1 MPIFTKGIKY
11 IKIAK
16 VDGNGVN
23 NTINLSQLTQLLL
36 VSPNLATRLSYDVVS
51 RTEYSTYFLY
61 GVLTNPN
68 TASAG
73 TYTNYNTLF
82 SPNIGNVPFINSDYD
97 VLAGNIDFDRYNQK
111 YMDVDNADSQIIPVN
126 LQSIL
131 SGSATL
137 AKVQDSNYTL
147 YRQIGSRYLGH
158 QLNSPSLNQYGQYVS
173 DQRLGILYDADSPIS
188 PAISYGKTPNVGNP
202 KTYFVQ
208 FNYVAGTSP
217 ELGDSVSKYINTSI
231 KYIIDEN
238 GKRINPI
245 NDIDGINVGII
256 KQSFNTNATVQLS
269 NPQAFGTD
277 MSILNGTFPVFRAG
291 EKIKPIIYTQVN
303 TYDSRGNVG
312 LTSSYSSSVT
322 FTQGDIPNASIPDL
336 TNDYRL
342 TTFVPSLNDYTPT
355 FTPNRIYEIGMG
367 IESGTYPFEI
377 KFNSPILL
385 GASGSFPTSSIT
397 PTTGSRY
404 NPTGSLGDLE
414 DQGYILYLEAY
425 IKINSNLFPTRTPN
439 NYYPGRSFYF
449 QIQKSTNNGSTW
461 TPIYDTRFVNWSP
474 SNTQLSYIFIPTNNQ
489 YFSTDFYMRAT
500 IPQATTSSLYR
511 ITATRADN
519 NTLGNDVING
529 VIQIADG
536 SYFKVTQFPS
546 PSTGQVTRFWF
557 TDQVSGLSIS
567 NLLYAAKG
575 APPLTSS
582 FTSFITPFHNTA
594 SSVGSASF
602 NINGANIILTGSNKL
617 PNSTNLMY
625 VSTGSA
631 AGNTAA
637 NIAANI
643 NASSSNNLFSGALS
657 DISASNTGANLNLY
671 SKSTGVATNQY
682 YFKYTGSNVSAG
694 TQGIITGYFTGGEDL
709 STGLNDVWGQRQA
722 NIEKSGFDYINT
734 DFEPQEGDEI
744 RFNGTEQQTYIITG
758 VTQSLKTQRGLPGT
772 YPTYTLILDRRISPS
787 VNTDYFLL
795 RRYFEDPSNIILAVN
810 KPPGSTSTGIMKP
823 EYVTKTVEGVSGE
836 TLSELITTQS

>member
-1 MPIFTKGIKY
+1 MPISTKGIKY

-36 VSPNLATRLSYDVVS
+36 VSPDLATRLSYDVVS

-68 TASAG
+68 TASN
-73 TYTNYNTLF
+73 YTNYNTLF

-111 YMDVDNADSQIIPVN
+111 YMEVDNADSQIIPVN

-173 DQRLGILYDADSPIS
+173 DQRLDILYDADSPVS

-245 NDIDGINVGII
+245 NDVDGINVGII

-269 NPQAFGTD
+269 NPQAFGND

-322 FTQGDIPNASIPDL
+322 FTQGDIPNASIPDS

-342 TTFVPSLNDYTPT
+342 ITFVPNLSDYTST
-355 FTPNRIYEIGMG
+355 FLPNRLVSFDGYNTNFYEA
-367 IESGTYPFEI
+367 SPRSV

-385 GASGSFPTSSIT
+385 GVSGSFPTSSAT
-397 PTTGSRY
+397 PSTGSIY

-414 DQGYILYLEAY
+414 DQGYILYLESYLSIVSNIIGNTGQITWDFYLQKYTGSAWANISEPY
-425 IKINSNLFPTRTPN
+425 TINVPGN
-439 NYYPGRSFYF
+439 NANYKTSFY
-449 QIQKSTNNGSTW
+449 I
-461 TPIYDTRFVNWSP
+461 R
-474 SNTQLSYIFIPTNNQ
+474 
-489 YFSTDFYMRAT
+489 STDRAS
-500 IPQATTSSLYR
+500 TTSSLYR
-511 ITATRADN
+511 VGYASKGNTIN
-519 NTLGNDVING
+519 NAIG
-529 VIQIADG
+529 VAQIADG

-582 FTSFITPFHNTA
+582 LAAFITPFHNTA

-631 AGNTAA
+631 AENTAA

-682 YFKYTGSNVSAG
+682 YFKYTGSNVSTG
-694 TQGIITGYFTGGEDL
+694 NQGIITGYFTGGEDL

-772 YPTYTLILDRRISPS
+772 YPTYTLILDRRIAPS